1 VLFLILEQKEKISV
15 FVEFVKEI
23 NADTELC
30 IHTCTKLQSL
40 YFVKRE
46 NKKKRKLEFIEV
58 YFDPGKLWECTC
70 V

>member
-1 VLFLILEQKEKISV
+1 MLFLILEQKEKISV

-46 NKKKRKLEFIEV
+46 NNKKKEN
-58 YFDPGKLWECTC
+58 
-70 V
+70 